1 MARRPNA
8 VAGRTTKALPLQP
21 VQGAQGPS
29 LLFWLAL
36 ALLILVADQLS
47 KWLILGSYVHHE
59 STVVTSFFNL
69 VRVHNPGAAF
79 SFLADAGG
87 WQRWFFTALGLG
99 AAGFIVW
106 LLRAH
111 AGQRLFSF
119 ALSCVLGGALGNV
132 IDRMVHGYVVDML
145 DFHWRWLE
153 PVFPAG
159 HFPAF
164 NLADVAIS
172 IGAAGLI
179 LDELLR
185 VRRSRQG

>member
-21 VQGAQGPS
+21 VQVAQGPG

-47 KWLILGSYVHHE
+47 KWLILASYVHHE

-87 WQRWFFTALGLG
+87 WQRWFFTGIG
-99 AAGFIVW
+99 GVAAVFMLW
-106 LLRAH
+106 MLYSH
-111 AGQRLFSF
+111 AGQKLFSLAI
-119 ALSCVLGGALGNV
+119 ALILGGAIGNV
-132 IDRMVHGYVVDML
+132 VDRLMHGYVVDFL
-145 DFHWRWLE
+145 DFYWGRW
-153 PVFPAG
+153 

-164 NLADVAIS
+164 NVADSAIS
-172 IGAAGLI
+172 VGAALLI
-179 LDELLR
+179 LDEILR
-185 VRRSRQG
+185 VRRGR